1 MNMSFPHHHAAVIAH
16 RGVSSRAI
24 ENSIRA
30 FELAVE
36 NPWGPC
42 DAIELDIHTTRDGDI
57 LVHHDS
63 ILASGR
69 MISTSTAVEVRRELL
84 KDGSRIPTLAEVL
97 AISGRLTV
105 HIEVKGIQERFDEV
119 LLSQIRG
126 APSPERCQ
134 IHGFDH
140 RVVARIGAQAP
151 ELTTGVLSSSYPLD
165 PIGPVLAAGARVLWQ
180 EADLIDA
187 ELVSRAGGA
196 GISVIAWTV
205 NDAKRAAE
213 LAGMGVAGLCGNWP
227 ERLNAKR
234 ETRDEA

>member
-1 MNMSFPHHHAAVIAH
+1 MNTSFPHHHPAVIAH

-24 ENSIRA
+24 ENSRRA

-36 NPWGPC
+36 NPWGHC
-42 DAIELDIHTTRDGDI
+42 DAIELDVHTTRDGDI

-84 KDGSRIPTLAEVL
+84 KDGSPIPTLAEVL

-105 HIEVKGIQERFDEV
+105 HIEVKGVAERYDAI
-119 LLSQIRG
+119 LLSQIRA
-126 APSPERCQ
+126 APHPERCQ

-180 EADLIDA
+180 EADLIDV
-187 ELVSRAGGA
+187 ELIERAGAVGV
-196 GISVIAWTV
+196 SVIAWTV
-205 NDAKRAAE
+205 NDARRASQ

-234 ETRDEA
+234 ETSDEA